1 MWGPTADGRGAIRT
15 LPKLLEGMNLAQEG
29 KPFWVSSEL
38 NYEGIDISEDWDF
51 GKLMYEGIMNILM
64 LSFLK
69 IKLRF
74 DYDKDVY
81 SENQCLK

>member
-1 MWGPTADGRGAIRT
+1 MGNKNPAQIVGGHEFGTRGQAT
-15 LPKLLEGMNLAQEG
+15 
-29 KPFWVSSEL
+29 FWVSSEL
-38 NYEGIDISEDWDF
+38 NYEGIDTSEDWDF

-81 SENQCLK
+81 SDNQCLK